1 MENSFRLYT
10 YPRPDALG
18 SNKRN
23 DNTLHTR
30 CKLTRLEQRTPEFPD
45 DGGSIPISYHPRASF
60 WVSKIRS
67 FTSSFVNP
75 PLAAKNFIFIPFF
88 PGGATP

>member
-1 MENSFRLYT
+1 MENSLI
-10 YPRPDALG
+10 

-23 DNTLHTR
+23 DNTLHTW
-30 CKLTRLEQRTPEFPD
+30 CKLTRSEQRTPELPD

-60 WVSKIRS
+60 WASKIRS